1 MSAVLKSLQS
11 LFKFTKHNGA
21 KNNLAPTLHVNCN
34 LAIFKLLLQRENWGH
49 LLPLKILL
57 KSSDIDVKF
66 IDKIQVEWHN
76 QLEKRVKEKFI
87 SLNLA
92 ISTSQKGIFK

>member
-1 MSAVLKSLQS
+1 MRE
-11 LFKFTKHNGA
+11 
-21 KNNLAPTLHVNCN
+21 
-34 LAIFKLLLQRENWGH
+34 RENI
-49 LLPLKILL
+49 LNKNFVRSIFFKKALKILL

-92 ISTSQKGIFK
+92 SQKGIFK